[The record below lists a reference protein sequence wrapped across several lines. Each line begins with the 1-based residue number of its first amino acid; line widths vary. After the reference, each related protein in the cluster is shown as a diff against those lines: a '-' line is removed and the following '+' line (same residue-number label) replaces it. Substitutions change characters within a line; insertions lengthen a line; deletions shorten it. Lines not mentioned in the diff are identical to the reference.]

1 MFFVW
6 AHKNNPIP
14 IDPIFIDDA
23 DSEFRLK
30 ITYMYMD
37 SLKPG
42 SIKFYI
48 APIYV
53 IQQNG
58 LYLKCLK
65 DYTKTN
71 MSISCSQE
79 AFHLQTNEPQVFLTG
94 QLTLDNTKDNPYL
107 ITQKTKPFKKK
118 YCMIHTAEDI
128 ICNINCVRVRQ
139 NYGRVS
145 IKKCHCPES
154 LSETVRVGMTF
165 VEKTPLAF
173 KYNPFLFSHW
183 KWKGVTVPINYVGP
197 DITIPGQSETDIVYN
212 NYYYCTLLP
221 DLTAIIL
228 NLHQNKKFYIS
239 PCEWAPKQPAT
250 IRFINKGKNS
260 IKLKTG
266 NSLGVAYFFI
276 APKFP
281 LGHAL
286 QKVYK
291 KDITAALTLPG
302 GIIINATKLKHI
314 SHLSQILKPL
324 NLDFPTKN
332 KSI

>member
-14 IDPIFIDDA
+14 VDPNFIDNTN
-23 DSEFRLK
+23 SEFRFRL
-30 ITYMYMD
+30 TYMCMD

-42 SIKFYI
+42 CLKFYI

-71 MSISCSQE
+71 MSNACSQE
-79 AFHLQTNEPQVFLTG
+79 AVHLQTEEPQVFLTG
-94 QLTLDNTKDNPYL
+94 QLTLDNTKDNPYM
-107 ITQKTKPFKKK
+107 ITQKTKPFNKK

-128 ICNINCVRVRQ
+128 ICKVNCIRVRQ

-145 IKKCHCPES
+145 IKKCHCLQS

-165 VEKTPLAF
+165 VNKTPLAF
-173 KYNPFLFSHW
+173 RYNPFLFYPW
-183 KWKGVTVPINYVGP
+183 KWKSVSVPINYVGP
-197 DITIPGQSETDIVYN
+197 NITIPAQTETDILYN
-212 NYYYCTLLP
+212 NCYYCSLLP

-228 NLHQNKKFYIS
+228 NLPQNKNFYIS
-239 PCEWAPKQPAT
+239 PCEWAPKQTAT
-250 IRFINKGKNS
+250 IRIINKSKNTL
-260 IKLKTG
+260 KLKTG
-266 NSLGVAYFFI
+266 HSLGVAYFFI

-281 LGHAL
+281 LGHAI
-286 QKVYK
+286 QKLYK
-291 KDITAALTLPG
+291 RDMSTALNLPG

-314 SHLSQILKPL
+314 SHLTQSPKPS
-324 NLDFPTKN
+324 NLDSCIKN
-332 KSI
+332 KTI